1 MSDHDTAMAAEERR
15 LWLARWVFS
24 PLAGVTWSGWG
35 RILREHGGSIPP
47 QYWARTAFTSMMATL
62 NSGIVGH
69 ERKTYRAE
77 IEAMRVERPVFILGH
92 HRSGT
97 THLWNLLSKD
107 PRFASPSVLQA
118 VFPQTFLTFEKFA
131 RGGAERLA
139 PRKRPQDNVK
149 FSADEPIEE
158 ERALCSETFLSIQMG
173 RHFPQ
178 KRDTFKTLLG
188 LRDASPE
195 ERDTW
200 KASLDRFGRKL
211 MIRHGAEKILLFK
224 APDHTAKVALI
235 RELYPDARFIHIHR
249 DPYTVFQSTVKMEK
263 TTVPLYAYQKP
274 DEDTLT
280 DFILWRY
287 RAMYDSFFADQP
299 DIPEGQFAEVSF
311 TELEANP
318 LGSLE
323 RIYQTLD
330 LGDFE
335 TAKPD
340 IEAYAQSIAGY
351 QKNTYTNLPDDLKA
365 RVAEAWSENFER
377 WGYAK

>member
-1 MSDHDTAMAAEERR
+1 MSTDETAVAAEERR

-35 RILREHGGSIPP
+35 RILRQHGGAIPP
-47 QYWARTAFTSMMATL
+47 QYWGRTVFTSLMATL
-62 NSGIVGH
+62 NSAIVGH
-69 ERKTYRAE
+69 ERKKYAVE
-77 IEAMRVERPVFILGH
+77 IDAMRVERPVFILGH

-178 KRDTFKTLLG
+178 KRETFKGLLS

-195 ERDTW
+195 ERTTW
-200 KASLDRFGRKL
+200 KAALDRFGRKL
-211 MIRHGAEKILLFK
+211 MIRHGADKSLLFK

-274 DEDTLT
+274 DEETLT

-287 RAMYDSFFADQP
+287 RAMYDAFFADQA
-299 DIPEGQFAEVSF
+299 DVPEGQLAEVSF
-311 TELEANP
+311 TELEADP
-318 LGSLE
+318 IGSLE
-323 RIYQTLD
+323 RIYDQLG

-335 TAKPD
+335 TARPE

-351 QKNTYTNLPDDLKA
+351 QKNTYTNLLDDVKTK
-365 RVAEAWSENFER
+365 VADAWSENFER
-377 WGYAK
+377 WGYEK